1 MKCLLGL
8 GVGII
13 RRILGKRSKDK
24 LRPSMPVSDAVTI
37 IQDYGRIM
45 LNKSPAP
52 FYISDVNKLPYP
64 KDTIKQALMMA
75 LSANGKEQTMDVLK
89 IGYMLLANWQQGVG
103 EVDLSIGAVDRDEG
117 VKQQIKRIIS
127 NYEEVDEWCALIEEE
142 RVMLKSDLV
151 SIGVW

>member
-1 MKCLLGL
+1 
-8 GVGII
+8 VGII

-24 LRPSMPVSDAVTI
+24 LRPSMPVSDAITI

-45 LNKSPAP
+45 LHKSPAP
-52 FYISDVNKLPYP
+52 FYISDINKLPHP
-64 KDTIKQALMMA
+64 KDTIKQALMMV
-75 LSANGKEQTMDVLK
+75 LSVNGKEQIMDALK
-89 IGYMLLANWQQGVG
+89 IGYMQLANWQEGIG
-103 EVDLSIGAVDRDEG
+103 DVDFAIGAIDSDEG
-117 VKQQIKRIIS
+117 VKQRIKRIIS